1 MKKRI
6 LLTFLFAF
14 TFLFSFAQPTQA
26 EINKMVKTAQDA
38 MKKYGKDSTVNKAM
52 KNAEE
57 QQKQVADAIKNQSK
71 TNNGSSNGL
80 YASDPGSYGNVDNWK
95 FPPRNIALLA
105 SLPKKVF
112 NKAELVSFLND
123 VYSQLS
129 KKFST
134 NISSSAQSIAAK
146 YNNDG
151 NKMGD
156 VAVAGWYTNYQ
167 EEGLLLIIKSA
178 INSPDNGMLL
188 NNCAAL
194 LNMSGIEQKAIP
206 ILKYVLQLYPASSMV
221 LNNLGQAYAGL
232 GETDTAMVYLG
243 RSLKIDPENNEA
255 NNTAGQIETTKGNK
269 QKAIEYFE
277 KSLKTAYCKPA
288 QLKLSRIKK
297 DAKMAPLVRP
307 RIKLPEY
314 FNLFKY
320 DLPVQCTSVEKA
332 AIAQAEHD
340 AFHEMISKQAQAYG
354 AKIAELAQQLVQFS
368 IQNSNG
374 TGRILKKDEFLA
386 QSYYGLC
393 VTMARDVMDDYQNE
407 LNDFG
412 EWVRKKYKVDM
423 DELENEYQ
431 NKLKQI
437 NAGFAE
443 RDKGCGE

>member
-206 ILKYVLQLYPASSMV
+206 ILKYVLQLYPAIFLLSS
-221 LNNLGQAYAGL
+221 A
-232 GETDTAMVYLG
+232 
-243 RSLKIDPENNEA
+243 
-255 NNTAGQIETTKGNK
+255 
-269 QKAIEYFE
+269 
-277 KSLKTAYCKPA
+277 
-288 QLKLSRIKK
+288 
-297 DAKMAPLVRP
+297 
-307 RIKLPEY
+307 
-314 FNLFKY
+314 
-320 DLPVQCTSVEKA
+320 
-332 AIAQAEHD
+332 
-340 AFHEMISKQAQAYG
+340 
-354 AKIAELAQQLVQFS
+354 
-368 IQNSNG
+368 
-374 TGRILKKDEFLA
+374 
-386 QSYYGLC
+386 
-393 VTMARDVMDDYQNE
+393 
-407 LNDFG
+407 
-412 EWVRKKYKVDM
+412 
-423 DELENEYQ
+423 
-431 NKLKQI
+431 
-437 NAGFAE
+437 
-443 RDKGCGE
+443 